1 MMLQRS
7 ERGTDGIPAPLPVP
21 NKNGHHNGTN
31 SHHNGTNGHHNGTN
45 GHHAPANLRVSVVI
59 PARNEAKSLPHVLGK
74 VPPWVHEVILVDG
87 LSVDDTS
94 RVAKS
99 ELPAIRIVEQTGRG
113 KGNALREGFVA
124 ATGDV
129 VVALDADGSMDP
141 GEMDRY
147 VEMLAD
153 GYDYV
158 KGSRMLPGAS
168 SSDLTL
174 LRSTGNWIFRTLTNV
189 LTGSRYSDL
198 CYGYFAFRR
207 GTVDVLDLRSDG
219 FEIETEIN
227 IRAHRAGLR
236 IAEVPSCE
244 TERHH
249 GSSQLHAL
257 RDGLR
262 ILVTIFRNSVGRRDR
277 LERSPRGAFDG
288 TEKMEP
294 VPVPVPIDGDNS
306 HSQNGRTPNY

>member
-1 MMLQRS
+1 MTLQRS
-7 ERGTDGIPAPLPVP
+7 ERAADGIPAPLPVP
-21 NKNGHHNGTN
+21 NTTGYR
-31 SHHNGTNGHHNGTN
+31 NGTNGHHP
-45 GHHAPANLRVSVVI
+45 AANLRVSVVI

-74 VPPWVHEVILVDG
+74 LPSWVHEVILVDG

-94 RVAKS
+94 RVAKL

-113 KGNALREGFVA
+113 KGNALREGFVHC
-124 ATGDV
+124 TGDV

-141 GEMDRY
+141 GEMDRF
-147 VEMLAD
+147 VKVLAN

-168 SSDLTL
+168 SSDLTP
-174 LRSTGNWIFRTLTNV
+174 LRSMGNWIFRTMTN
-189 LTGSRYSDL
+189 LITGSRYSDL

-207 GTVDVLDLRSDG
+207 GTVDALDLRSDG

-236 IAEVPSCE
+236 IAEVASCE

-262 ILVTIFRNSVGRRDR
+262 ILFTICRTSVGSRDKIQ
-277 LERSPRGAFDG
+277 SSSNGAQPSSQVNAPV
-288 TEKMEP
+288 T
-294 VPVPVPIDGDNS
+294 VPVLVDGES
-306 HSQNGRTPNY
+306 RRGHNGLPTDF

>member
-1 MMLQRS
+1 MTIQSS
-7 ERGTDGIPAPLPVP
+7 ERGRDGIPAPLPVLH
-21 NKNGHHNGTN
+21 KNG
-31 SHHNGTNGHHNGTN
+31 SRNGTNGHHP
-45 GHHAPANLRVSVVI
+45 PAGLRVSVVI
-59 PARNEAKSLPHVLGK
+59 PACNEAKSLPHVLSK
-74 VPPWVHEVILVDG
+74 VPRWVHEVILVDG

-94 RVAKS
+94 RVAKL
-99 ELPAIRIVEQTGRG
+99 ELPAIRIVEQTGKG

-124 ATGDV
+124 CTGDV

-141 GEMDRY
+141 GEIDRF
-147 VEMLAD
+147 VKVLAE

-174 LRSTGNWIFRTLTNV
+174 LRTAGNWMFRTLTNV

-207 GTVDVLDLRSDG
+207 GTVDALDLRSDG

-227 IRAHRAGLR
+227 IRAHKAGLR
-236 IAEVPSCE
+236 IAEVASCE

-257 RDGLR
+257 KDGLR
-262 ILVTIFRNSVGRRDR
+262 ILFTICRAS
-277 LERSPRGAFDG
+277 LGARHKIRPSNG
-288 TEKMEP
+288 ALSGSEAMVSIS
-294 VPVPVPIDGDNS
+294 VPVPVDSENS
-306 HSQNGRTPNY
+306 YAQNGLPPDY

>member
-1 MMLQRS
+1 MTLQRS
-7 ERGTDGIPAPLPVP
+7 ESGINGIPAPLPVLVK
-21 NKNGHHNGTN
+21 NGSRNGSNGHHP
-31 SHHNGTNGHHNGTN
+31 
-45 GHHAPANLRVSVVI
+45 AANLRISVVI
-59 PARNEAKSLPHVLGK
+59 PARNEAKSLPHVLSK
-74 VPPWVHEVILVDG
+74 LPSWVHEVILVDG

-94 RVAKS
+94 RVAKM
-99 ELPAIRIVEQTGRG
+99 ELPAIRIVEQTGKG

-124 ATGDV
+124 CTGDV

-141 GEMDRY
+141 GEMGRF
-147 VEMLAD
+147 VGVLAE

-168 SSDLTL
+168 STDLTL
-174 LRSTGNWIFRTLTNV
+174 LRTAGNWIFRTLTNI
-189 LTGSRYSDL
+189 LNGSRYSDL

-207 GTVDVLDLRSDG
+207 GTVDALDLRSDG

-236 IAEVPSCE
+236 IAEVASCE
-244 TERHH
+244 SERHH

-262 ILVTIFRNSVGRRDR
+262 ILFTICRASLGARDKITSTSNAS
-277 LERSPRGAFDG
+277 LYGSEA
-288 TEKMEP
+288 MAP
-294 VPVPVPIDGDNS
+294 VRIPVPIDRESS
-306 HSQNGRTPNY
+306 HDTNGLPADY

>member
-1 MMLQRS
+1 MTLQRS

-21 NKNGHHNGTN
+21 GKNGYR
-31 SHHNGTNGHHNGTN
+31 NGTNGHHS
-45 GHHAPANLRVSVVI
+45 PANLRVSVVI
-59 PARNEAKSLPHVLGK
+59 PARNEARSLPHVLGK
-74 VPPWVHEVILVDG
+74 LPHWVHEVILVDG
-87 LSVDDTS
+87 LSIDDTS
-94 RVAKS
+94 RVAKL

-113 KGNALREGFVA
+113 KGNALREGFVHC
-124 ATGDV
+124 TGDV

-141 GEMDRY
+141 GEMDRF
-147 VEMLAD
+147 VEVLAN

-168 SSDLTL
+168 STDLTL
-174 LRSTGNWIFRTLTNV
+174 LRSVGNWIFRTLTNV
-189 LTGSRYSDL
+189 ITGSRYSDL

-207 GTVDVLDLRSDG
+207 GTVDALDLRSNG

-236 IAEVPSCE
+236 IAEVASCE

-257 RDGLR
+257 KDGLR
-262 ILVTIFRNSVGRRDR
+262 ILLTICRASVGSRDR
-277 LERSPRGAFDG
+277 IKPSSNGSYDRREV
-288 TEKMEP
+288 MEALTIS
-294 VPVPVPIDGDNS
+294 VPVDRESLNG
-306 HSQNGRTPNY
+306 QNGLPSDF

>member
-1 MMLQRS
+1 MTLQRS
-7 ERGTDGIPAPLPVP
+7 ESGIDGIPAPLPVP
-21 NKNGHHNGTN
+21 YTNGFRNGSNGHHP
-31 SHHNGTNGHHNGTN
+31 
-45 GHHAPANLRVSVVI
+45 PANLRVSVVI
-59 PARNEAKSLPHVLGK
+59 PARNEAKSLPHVLSK
-74 VPPWVHEVILVDG
+74 LPRWVHEVILVDG

-94 RVAKS
+94 RVAKL

-113 KGNALREGFVA
+113 KGNALREGFVHC
-124 ATGDV
+124 TGDV
-129 VVALDADGSMDP
+129 IVALDADGSMDP
-141 GEMDRY
+141 GEMDRF
-147 VEMLAD
+147 VEVLAG

-174 LRSTGNWIFRTLTNV
+174 LRSAGNWIFRTLTNV
-189 LTGSRYSDL
+189 ITGSRYSDL

-207 GTVDVLDLRSDG
+207 GTVDALDLRTDG

-236 IAEVPSCE
+236 IAEVASCE

-262 ILVTIFRNSVGRRDR
+262 ILFTIGRTSLGARDKIKSSSNGSLPSCDTLSAVT
-277 LERSPRGAFDG
+277 
-288 TEKMEP
+288 
-294 VPVPVPIDGDNS
+294 VPVPLYSERS
-306 HSQNGRTPNY
+306 HGKNGLPPDY

>member
-1 MMLQRS
+1 MILQRS

-21 NKNGHHNGTN
+21 VPSKNG
-31 SHHNGTNGHHNGTN
+31 HHNGTNGHHNGTN

-74 VPPWVHEVILVDG
+74 MPPWVHEVILVDG

-94 RVAKS
+94 RVAKL

-113 KGNALREGFVA
+113 KGNALREGFVHC
-124 ATGDV
+124 TGDV

-141 GEMDRY
+141 GEMDRF
-147 VEMLAD
+147 VEVLAD

-168 SSDLTL
+168 SSDLTPF
-174 LRSTGNWIFRTLTNV
+174 RSVGNWIFRTLTNV
-189 LTGSRYSDL
+189 ITGSRYSDL

-207 GTVDVLDLRSDG
+207 GTVDALDLRSDG

-236 IAEVPSCE
+236 IAEVASCE

-262 ILVTIFRNSVGRRDR
+262 ILFTICRASVGARDKIESSAA
-277 LERSPRGAFDG
+277 LAGSEA
-288 TEKMEP
+288 MVP
-294 VPVPVPIDGDNS
+294 VPVPVPIDSENS
-306 HSQNGRTPNY
+306 HGQNGLPRDY

>member
-21 NKNGHHNGTN
+21 YKNGHR
-31 SHHNGTNGHHNGTN
+31 NGTN
-45 GHHAPANLRVSVVI
+45 GHHAPSNLRVSVVI

-227 IRAHRAGLR
+227 IRSRRAVLR
-236 IAEVPSCE
+236 IAAVPSCE
-244 TERHH
+244 TEREHC
-249 GSSQLHAL
+249 SSQLHAL

-262 ILVTIFRNSVGRRDR
+262 ILVTICRASLGARDKF
-277 LERSPRGAFDG
+277 ESSGALAG
-288 TEKMEP
+288 SEAMAP
-294 VPVPVPIDGDNS
+294 VAVPVPVDSDNS
-306 HSQNGRTPNY
+306 HGQNGLPRDY

>member
-1 MMLQRS
+1 MTLQRS

-21 NKNGHHNGTN
+21 SQNGYRNGSNGHHP
-31 SHHNGTNGHHNGTN
+31 
-45 GHHAPANLRVSVVI
+45 PANLRVSVVI
-59 PARNEAKSLPHVLGK
+59 PARNEAMSLPHVLSK
-74 VPPWVHEVILVDG
+74 LPSWVHEVILVDG
-87 LSVDDTS
+87 LSIDDTS
-94 RVAKS
+94 RIARL

-113 KGNALREGFVA
+113 KGNALREGFVQC
-124 ATGDV
+124 TGDV

-141 GEMDRY
+141 GEMDRF
-147 VEMLAD
+147 VEVLAN

-174 LRSTGNWIFRTLTNV
+174 LRTAGNWIFRTLTNF
-189 LTGSRYSDL
+189 LTGSHYSDL

-207 GTVDVLDLRSDG
+207 GTVDALDLRSDG

-236 IAEVPSCE
+236 IAEVASCE

-262 ILVTIFRNSVGRRDR
+262 ILFTI
-277 LERSPRGAFDG
+277 
-288 TEKMEP
+288 
-294 VPVPVPIDGDNS
+294 
-306 HSQNGRTPNY
+306 GRTSLGARDKIKSSSNVTSSEMLSAVAVPAPIESENGHRRNG